1 MSDRTDTT
9 TQRDGHDPS
18 WREHFETHYGA
29 SGAGYDDYAP
39 AYRHG
44 SQAAGDSRYEG
55 RHWDEVEPALRSS
68 WEARGGASAWDRMK
82 AAVRHGWERIVRG
95 ESGLTY

>member
-1 MSDRTDTT
+1 MSSNTDTGEG
-9 TQRDGHDPS
+9 RDDHDPA
-18 WREHFETHYGA
+18 WREHFDSHYGT

-44 SQAAGDSRYEG
+44 SQAASDSLYQG

-68 WEARGGASAWDRMK
+68 WESRADASAWERMK

-95 ESGLTY
+95 DSGLTY